1 MPKCVKE
8 YKRFIH
14 YLIKMPVVTPRPSES
29 AELSEQITENNTDN
43 TSSTSNAT
51 QVEKGDQD
59 EVQPSR
65 LKQLATNRFLWGFVA
80 GSVSTFLGYSLYSF
94 YSHNNKQ
101 VECIF

>member
-14 YLIKMPVVTPRPSES
+14 YLIKMPVITPRPSES
-29 AELSEQITENNTDN
+29 AELSEHITENN

-80 GSVSTFLGYSLYSF
+80 GSVSTFLGYSLYSI
-94 YSHNNKQ
+94 YSNNKQ
-101 VECIF
+101 VECVF

>member
-1 MPKCVKE
+1 
-8 YKRFIH
+8 
-14 YLIKMPVVTPRPSES
+14 MPVVTPRPSES
-29 AELSEQITENNTDN
+29 AELSEQIMENNTSN
-43 TSSTSNAT
+43 TSNAT

-94 YSHNNKQ
+94 YSQNNKQ